1 MAVECEI
8 EGVPGELA
16 EFLAGEAEVGVS
28 ELVLVEEGGVE
39 HGGIV
44 GIEGDGDAGVEKAAD
59 GVIFEAVDDAGAD
72 VGGDG
77 DVEGDLVVAEVL
89 DEEGVVDGADA
100 VADAGGAALEGGP
113 DGFGAVGFTGVGKD
127 VEAGV
132 AGEGE
137 DVVKDFGGT
146 AGLVAT
152 DAEADDTTVAAF
164 GGEAGNL

>member
-1 MAVECEI
+1 M
-8 EGVPGELA
+8 A
-16 EFLAGEAEVGVS
+16 EFLAGEAEAGVG
-28 ELVLVEEGGVE
+28 ELVLVKEGGLE

-59 GVIFEAVDDAGAD
+59 GVVFKTVDDAGAD

-77 DVEGDLVVAEVL
+77 DVEGDLVVTEVL

-100 VADAGGAALEGGP
+100 VADAGGAAFEGGP
-113 DGFGAVGFTGVGKD
+113 DGFGAVGFTGVGED

-137 DVVKDFGGT
+137 DIVKDFGGT
-146 AGLVAT
+146 AGFVAT

-164 GGEAGNL
+164 GGEAGDL